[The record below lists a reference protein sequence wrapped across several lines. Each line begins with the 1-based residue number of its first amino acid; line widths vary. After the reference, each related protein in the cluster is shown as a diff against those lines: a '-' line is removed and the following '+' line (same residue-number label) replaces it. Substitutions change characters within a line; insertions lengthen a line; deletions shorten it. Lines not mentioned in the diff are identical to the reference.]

1 MVIWV
6 KKISKIFRTM
16 SVLERHKALQPMITS
31 YFSKL
36 IECLH
41 SGGYK
46 HLMEFP
52 LTTVIES
59 NESLQQPSPRD
70 QSNERKP
77 DR

>member
-1 MVIWV
+1 MAVWV

-16 SVLERHKALQPMITS
+16 GVLERKKALQPMITT

-36 IECLH
+36 VECLH
-41 SGGYK
+41 TGGYK

-70 QSNERKP
+70 QSNERKK
-77 DR
+77 DI